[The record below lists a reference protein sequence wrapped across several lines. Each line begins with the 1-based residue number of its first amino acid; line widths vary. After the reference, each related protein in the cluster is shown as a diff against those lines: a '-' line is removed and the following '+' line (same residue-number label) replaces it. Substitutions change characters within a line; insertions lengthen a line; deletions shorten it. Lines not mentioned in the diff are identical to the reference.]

1 MDTETNNQG
10 RGILS
15 LPKKTKMK
23 QFRTKREAF
32 LYGQLHVYVLMLF
45 NKEKDFASLDLAIN
59 ETDISNGTIKRL
71 ELEAQKRGVLI
82 NLFNYRP
89 KKFLLL
95 MARQEDI
102 DLFEKYRQ
110 IQLTYRRGLS
120 TKSEFQ
126 SAIRKIFSWTD

>member
-1 MDTETNNQG
+1 
-10 RGILS
+10 
-15 LPKKTKMK
+15 MK

-95 MARQEDI
+95 MVRQEDI